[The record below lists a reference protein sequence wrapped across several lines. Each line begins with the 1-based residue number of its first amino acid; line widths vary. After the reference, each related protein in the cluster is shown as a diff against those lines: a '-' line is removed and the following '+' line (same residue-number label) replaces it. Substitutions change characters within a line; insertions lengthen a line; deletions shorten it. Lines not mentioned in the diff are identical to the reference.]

1 MPQSGIEFEKKES
14 AMTKRVLDF
23 FERVRYA
30 YLSAKEDPEEYRSKW
45 VKAIEDIKGEF
56 DDISDF
62 SRELKEYLKEKVLFS
77 DEAKD
82 PTTRQ
87 AKEVFDSIKEMRFE
101 SKGVS
106 DPFSKQLGDDV
117 IPTLLKQK
125 HIFAAFI
132 HYALRSHSNA
142 LPEKAWQKYKLPA
155 DKITHGFMGLDL
167 EESDIPIYITEHY
180 GNDETDSRRIK
191 SKFKEALKILEEVFN
206 GQYEEEDWEHLV
218 ELDLQKSEKSE
229 DEKSEID
236 FIVPNKPLYRIFEIG
251 DLKKLKGFTG
261 EWVVQEKYDGMRIQ
275 IHKIDGDVKIY
286 SYNEK
291 DITDKCKAQVEQM
304 EKKHFGDCILD
315 AELLLFKGDEA
326 LHRAST
332 VSHVFKKETEGTR
345 LRAHVFD
352 IMNHEGKSIADEPLK
367 ERINI
372 LFYQYGQHSSED
384 LAFPSK
390 KDTRLADSIDE
401 VEEYANKIMEMP
413 TSEGVVIK
421 DMESTYYIGNRKN
434 PKWVK
439 WKKFVDLDVI
449 VLEAKKTKSNLH
461 SYSLGIGPL
470 SGEESREYKTKELE
484 GKSYLPVG
492 KAMNTKAKVK
502 VGEIVRV
509 KVDEVKKGKKDFKL
523 ISAQVIELPE
533 VDTTDKIETLEELST
548 KTKKALEGGSVEY
561 VFGEKIGDL
570 FRPDTGLEKSLYI
583 TDFIHG
589 EAEVILKGELD
600 GFTIYGFKGD
610 SLMAQNALHDI
621 EKWKDDLSE
630 VLKSKRS
637 ELRIGIRNEI
647 IERGKALNIDKIEE
661 FVIENYPKT
670 YDELFNSDDGRLM
683 SWLKQQEDL
692 TYRHPNKFDSKQDV
706 LEKDVE
712 IKKRRNAHKFDD
724 KSGNL
729 GEFSLVLTDDGNLN
743 FVINYRDKKM
753 AWLMD
758 IDDSEDIYNLFG
770 KSGKFPAKVLDK
782 IGTPK
787 RTIDKGEIEIGVQK
801 DGYHE
806 YRLDGNKFQTR
817 LHIRIVPLNE
827 QKRWLAWTGKKQ
839 EMLDRK
845 ADDGIWNITEDKY
858 ADVELPPSED
868 ESQNEDAK

>member
-1 MPQSGIEFEKKES
+1 MPQSGIEFEKKEN

-30 YLSAKEDPEEYRSKW
+30 YLSAKDDPEEYRKKW

-62 SRELKEYLKEKVLFS
+62 SRELKEYLKEKTLFS
-77 DEAKD
+77 EEAKD

-87 AKEVFDSIKEMRFE
+87 AKEVYDSIKEMRFE

-106 DPFSKQLGDDV
+106 DPFSKQLGDEV
-117 IPTLLKQK
+117 IPTLLENK
-125 HIFAAFI
+125 HTFAAFI
-132 HYALRSHSNA
+132 HYAMRSHSNA
-142 LPEKAWQKYKLPA
+142 IPEKAWQKYKLPA
-155 DKITHGFMGLDL
+155 DELTQGFMGLDL
-167 EESDIPIYITEHY
+167 EERDIPLYITEHY

-191 SKFKEALKILEEVFN
+191 TKFKEAFKILEKVFN
-206 GQYEEEDWEHLV
+206 GQYEEEDWENLV
-218 ELDLQKSEKSE
+218 ELDLQKSEKSA
-229 DEKSEID
+229 DEKAEID
-236 FIVPNKPLYRIFEIG
+236 FIVPNKPMYRIFEIA

-275 IHKIDGDVKIY
+275 IHKTDGNVKVY

-291 DITDKCKAQVEQM
+291 DITDKCKKQVAQM
-304 EKKHFGDCILD
+304 EKKQFGDCILD
-315 AELLLFKGDEA
+315 AELLLFDGDEA
-326 LHRAST
+326 LHRAAT
-332 VSHVFKKETEGTR
+332 VTHIFKKETKHS

-390 KDTRLADSIDE
+390 KDTRLADSLDE
-401 VEEYANKIMEMP
+401 VEEYSKKIMEMP

-449 VLEAKKTKSNLH
+449 VLDVKKTKSNLH

-470 SGEESREYKTKELE
+470 SGEETREYKTQEID
-484 GKSYLPVG
+484 GKAYMPVG
-492 KAMNTKAKVK
+492 KAMNTKTKVK
-502 VGEIVRV
+502 VGDIVRV
-509 KVDEVKKGKKDFKL
+509 KVDEVKKGKNDFKL

-533 VDTTDKIETLEELST
+533 VETTDKIETLEELAT
-548 KTKKALEGGSVEY
+548 KTKKSLDSGMHY
-561 VFGEKIGDL
+561 VFGDKIGDL
-570 FRPDTGLEKSLYI
+570 FKPDTGLDKSLHI
-583 TDFIHG
+583 TDHVHG
-589 EAEVILKGELD
+589 IAEVILKGELD

-610 SLMAQNALHDI
+610 SLMAKNALYDI
-621 EKWKDDLSE
+621 EKWKDDLTGI
-630 VLKSKRS
+630 LKTKRS
-637 ELRIGIRNEI
+637 DLRIGIRNEI
-647 IERGKALNIDKIEE
+647 IERGKPLNIDKIEE
-661 FVIENYPKT
+661 FVVTNYPKT
-670 YDELFNSDDGRLM
+670 YDELYDSDDGRLM

-692 TYRHPNKFDSKQDV
+692 IYEHPNKFDAKKDV

-712 IKKRRNAHKFDD
+712 IKKRQEANKFDD
-724 KSGNL
+724 KSSNL
-729 GEFSLVLTDDGNLN
+729 GEFSVVLTDDNNLN
-743 FVINYRDKKM
+743 LIINYRDKKM
-753 AWLMD
+753 AWLLD
-758 IDDSEDIYNLFG
+758 IEDSEDIYNLFG
-770 KSGKFPAKVLDK
+770 KSGKFPAMVLDK
-782 IGTPK
+782 VGTAK
-787 RTIDKGEIEIGVQK
+787 KTIDKGELEIGVQRN
-801 DGYHE
+801 GYHE

-845 ADDGIWNITEDKY
+845 ADDGVWDITEDKY
-858 ADVELPPSED
+858 ADVELPPSE
-868 ESQNEDAK
+868 NEDAK